1 MPRLTKLE
9 KNIDYTVD
17 DFMIYCQQ
25 KDLRPK
31 TIASYETS
39 IRLFARYI
47 EDTFNINVVTKIK
60 EKHIK
65 DYITFTKERGK
76 YTFVEDIK
84 TSFVNKPNKRAD
96 FGEKISITT
105 INNYIRNLKVFF
117 NWCLEERIIKTN
129 PMKKI
134 KQFKNNR
141 IKKDQLS
148 DEEFKRI
155 IRYLDTTKFH
165 EFRDYVIIQ
174 LIMDTGMRIGEC
186 LDLTIHDVDLDRR
199 AISISAE
206 IAKGRRDRYVFYSYT
221 MSKLLKRWIQY
232 KDRYVENELLFCTKK
247 NSPFKVTN
255 CEKNFKKYIIRA
267 KISKNVTAHTL
278 RNNYARRFL
287 LAGGDIFTLSRLL
300 GHSSVTVTEKAY
312 ADVTTE
318 DIRKNYQQF
327 SPLENM
333 KGGKR

>member
-25 KDLRPK
+25 KDLRAK

-39 IRLFARYI
+39 IRLFARYM

-65 DYITFTKERGK
+65 DYIAFTKERGK
-76 YTFVEDIK
+76 YTFVEDIN
-84 TSFVNKPNKRAD
+84 TSFVNKPNKRTD

-117 NWCLEERIIKTN
+117 NWCLEEGIIKIN

-141 IKKDQLS
+141 IKKEQLS

-199 AISISAE
+199 AIFISAE

-232 KDRYVENELLFCTKK
+232 KDRYVETELLFCTKK

-255 CEKNFKKYIIRA
+255 FEKNFKKYIIRA

-287 LAGGDIFTLSRLL
+287 LAGGDIFMLSRLL

-333 KGGKR
+333 KGGRR